1 MQDED
6 HEQRDHRQVAARQ
19 RREEPGAP
27 AGYKG
32 TLRRVSRLHRKSL
45 LKAGFLNSAE
55 KKFTPMGFPQN
66 HRYIGAAM
74 AETALDAS
82 PVRNPRVLVVDDER
96 SIVDFLR
103 LGLQYEGFQ
112 VQTAPD
118 GQAALRLISEFK
130 PHVVVLDVMMPKL
143 DGLAVAEAIRGNKDT
158 GVIILSAKDEVAD
171 RIKGL
176 EVGAD
181 DYLVKPFDFGELL
194 ARIRAVMRRRN
205 PSAGP
210 LLQVQ
215 DLSMDEATREV
226 RRGGRTIELSA
237 REFDLL
243 RLLLMHPN
251 QVLARDRI
259 LDQVWGYNF
268 FGDANNVEVYIRYLR
283 QKLGDEQHKLIQ
295 TIRDVGYR
303 IKA

>member
-1 MQDED
+1 MRILVAED
-6 HEQRDHRQVAARQ
+6 DRGL
-19 RREEPGAP
+19 REVLVQGLED
-27 AGYKG
+27 AGYLVDSVDRGDDAIEQLKFYEYDVAILDWRMPG
-32 TLRRVSRLHRKSL
+32 VPGVEVASWARRNDR
-45 LKAGFLNSAE
+45 
-55 KKFTPMGFPQN
+55 P
-66 HRYIGAAM
+66 
-74 AETALDAS
+74 TAILMLTARDAPPDRIQGLDA
-82 PVRNPRVLVVDDER
+82 
-96 SIVDFLR
+96 
-103 LGLQYEGFQ
+103 
-112 VQTAPD
+112 
-118 GQAALRLISEFK
+118 
-130 PHVVVLDVMMPKL
+130 
-143 DGLAVAEAIRGNKDT
+143 
-158 GVIILSAKDEVAD
+158 
-171 RIKGL
+171 
-176 EVGAD
+176 GAD

-215 DLSMDEATREV
+215 DLTMDETTREV
-226 RRGGRTIELSA
+226 RRDGRSIELSA

-243 RLLLMHPN
+243 RLLMMHPN

-295 TIRDVGYR
+295 TVRGVGYR

>member
-1 MQDED
+1 
-6 HEQRDHRQVAARQ
+6 
-19 RREEPGAP
+19 
-27 AGYKG
+27 
-32 TLRRVSRLHRKSL
+32 
-45 LKAGFLNSAE
+45 
-55 KKFTPMGFPQN
+55 
-66 HRYIGAAM
+66 M
-74 AETALDAS
+74 AETAPDAT

-96 SIVDFLR
+96 SIVDFLK
-103 LGLQYEGFQ
+103 LGLQYEGFE

-118 GQAALRLISEFK
+118 GQVALRLISEFK

-143 DGLAVAEAIRGNKDT
+143 DGLRVAEAIRGNKDT
-158 GVIILSAKDEVAD
+158 GVIILSAKDEVQD

-205 PSAGP
+205 PTAGP
-210 LLQVQ
+210 QLQVQ
-215 DLSMDEATREV
+215 DVVMDEGTREV
-226 RRGGRTIELSA
+226 RREGRAIELSA

-243 RLLLMHPN
+243 RLLMMHPN
-251 QVLARDRI
+251 QVLPRDRI

-283 QKLGDEQHKLIQ
+283 QKLGDGQHQLIQ
-295 TIRDVGYR
+295 TVRGVGYR

>member
-1 MQDED
+1 
-6 HEQRDHRQVAARQ
+6 
-19 RREEPGAP
+19 
-27 AGYKG
+27 
-32 TLRRVSRLHRKSL
+32 
-45 LKAGFLNSAE
+45 
-55 KKFTPMGFPQN
+55 MGFRQN
-66 HRYIGAAM
+66 RRYIEAQM
-74 AETALDAS
+74 AETAPKVTAS
-82 PVRNPRVLVVDDER
+82 RSPRVLVVDDER
-96 SIVDFLR
+96 SIVDFIR

-118 GQAALRLISEFK
+118 GQTALRLISEFK
-130 PHVVVLDVMMPKL
+130 PHVVVLDIMMPRL

-158 GVIILSAKDEVAD
+158 GIIILSAKDEVQD

-181 DYLVKPFDFGELL
+181 DYLVKPLDFGELL

-205 PSAGP
+205 PTAGP
-210 LLQVQ
+210 QLQVGNVA
-215 DLSMDEATREV
+215 MDEATREV
-226 RRGGRTIELSA
+226 RREGHTIELSA

-243 RLLLMHPN
+243 RLLMMHPN
-251 QVLARDRI
+251 QVLPRDRI

-295 TIRDVGYR
+295 TVRGVGYR

>member
-1 MQDED
+1 
-6 HEQRDHRQVAARQ
+6 
-19 RREEPGAP
+19 
-27 AGYKG
+27 
-32 TLRRVSRLHRKSL
+32 
-45 LKAGFLNSAE
+45 
-55 KKFTPMGFPQN
+55 
-66 HRYIGAAM
+66 M
-74 AETALDAS
+74 AETAPDAT

-96 SIVDFLR
+96 SIVDFLK
-103 LGLQYEGFQ
+103 LGLQYEGFE

-118 GQAALRLISEFK
+118 GQVALRLISEFK

-143 DGLAVAEAIRGNKDT
+143 DGLRVAEAIRGNKDT
-158 GVIILSAKDEVAD
+158 GVIILSAKDEVQD

-205 PSAGP
+205 PTAGP
-210 LLQVQ
+210 QLQVQ
-215 DLSMDEATREV
+215 DVVMDEGTREV
-226 RRGGRTIELSA
+226 RRKGRAIELSA

-243 RLLLMHPN
+243 RLLMMHPN
-251 QVLARDRI
+251 QVLPRDRI

-268 FGDANNVEVYIRYLR
+268 FGDANNVEVYVRYLR
-283 QKLGDEQHKLIQ
+283 QKLGDGKHQLIQ
-295 TIRDVGYR
+295 TVRGVGYR

>member
-1 MQDED
+1 
-6 HEQRDHRQVAARQ
+6 
-19 RREEPGAP
+19 
-27 AGYKG
+27 
-32 TLRRVSRLHRKSL
+32 
-45 LKAGFLNSAE
+45 
-55 KKFTPMGFPQN
+55 MGFDEN
-66 HRYIGAAM
+66 RRYIWAEMADTAADP
-74 AETALDAS
+74 L
-82 PVRNPRVLVVDDER
+82 PPRTPKVLVVDDER
-96 SIVDFLR
+96 SIVDFIR

-112 VQTAPD
+112 VQKAGD

-143 DGLAVAEAIRGNKDT
+143 DGLAVASALKGNKDT
-158 GVIILSAKDEVAD
+158 GIIILSAKDEVQD

-194 ARIRAVMRRRN
+194 ARIRAVRRRRN

-210 LLQVQ
+210 QLQVQ
-215 DLSMDEATREV
+215 DVTLDEATHEV
-226 RRGGRTIELSA
+226 RRNGQPVQLSA

-243 RLLLMHPN
+243 RLLMMHPN
-251 QVLARDRI
+251 QVLPRDRI

-268 FGDANNVEVYIRYLR
+268 YGDANNVEVYIRYLR
-283 QKLGDEQHKLIQ
+283 QKLADEKHELIQ
-295 TIRDVGYR
+295 TVRGVGYR

>member
-1 MQDED
+1 
-6 HEQRDHRQVAARQ
+6 
-19 RREEPGAP
+19 
-27 AGYKG
+27 
-32 TLRRVSRLHRKSL
+32 
-45 LKAGFLNSAE
+45 
-55 KKFTPMGFPQN
+55 
-66 HRYIGAAM
+66 M
-74 AETALDAS
+74 AETAPDAT

-96 SIVDFLR
+96 SIVDFLK
-103 LGLQYEGFQ
+103 LGLQYEGFE

-118 GQAALRLISEFK
+118 GQVALRLISEFK

-143 DGLAVAEAIRGNKDT
+143 DGLKVAEAIRGNKDT
-158 GVIILSAKDEVAD
+158 GVIILSAKDEVQD

-205 PSAGP
+205 PTAGP
-210 LLQVQ
+210 QLQVQ
-215 DLSMDEATREV
+215 DVVMDEGTREV
-226 RRGGRTIELSA
+226 RREGRAIELSA

-243 RLLLMHPN
+243 RLLMMHPN
-251 QVLARDRI
+251 QVLPRDRI
-259 LDQVWGYNF
+259 LDQVCGYNF

-283 QKLGDEQHKLIQ
+283 QKLGDGKHQLIQ
-295 TIRDVGYR
+295 TVRGVGYR

>member
-1 MQDED
+1 MVETPAT
-6 HEQRDHRQVAARQ
+6 EG
-19 RREEPGAP
+19 PGRA
-27 AGYKG
+27 
-32 TLRRVSRLHRKSL
+32 
-45 LKAGFLNSAE
+45 
-55 KKFTPMGFPQN
+55 
-66 HRYIGAAM
+66 
-74 AETALDAS
+74 
-82 PVRNPRVLVVDDER
+82 PRVLVVDDER
-96 SIVDFLR
+96 SIVDFIR

-112 VQTAPD
+112 VQVAPD

-130 PHVVVLDVMMPKL
+130 PHVVVLDVMMPRM
-143 DGLAVAEAIRGNKDT
+143 DGLAVASAVRGNKDM
-158 GVIILSAKDEVAD
+158 GIIILSARDEVQD

-205 PSAGP
+205 PGAGP

-215 DLSMDEATREV
+215 DLTMDEATRDV
-226 RRGGRTIELSA
+226 RRGGRPIELSA

-251 QVLARDRI
+251 QVLARERI

-283 QKLGDEQHKLIQ
+283 QKLGDEKHQLIQ
-295 TIRDVGYR
+295 TVRGVGYR

>member
-1 MQDED
+1 
-6 HEQRDHRQVAARQ
+6 
-19 RREEPGAP
+19 
-27 AGYKG
+27 
-32 TLRRVSRLHRKSL
+32 
-45 LKAGFLNSAE
+45 
-55 KKFTPMGFPQN
+55 
-66 HRYIGAAM
+66 M
-74 AETALDAS
+74 AETALHAS

-103 LGLQYEGFQ
+103 LGLQYEGFE
-112 VQTAPD
+112 VQSAPD

-143 DGLAVAEAIRGNKDT
+143 DGLAVAQAIRGNKDT
-158 GVIILSAKDEVAD
+158 GVIILSAKDEVQD

-205 PSAGP
+205 PTAGP
-210 LLQVQ
+210 QLQVQ
-215 DLSMDEATREV
+215 DVVMDEGTREV
-226 RRGGRTIELSA
+226 RREGRAIELSA

-243 RLLLMHPN
+243 RLLMMHPN
-251 QVLARDRI
+251 QVLPRNRI

-283 QKLGDEQHKLIQ
+283 QKLGDGKHQLIQ
-295 TIRDVGYR
+295 TVRGVGYR

>member
-1 MQDED
+1 MSRE
-6 HEQRDHRQVAARQ
+6 
-19 RREEPGAP
+19 RRRPTGGRCGASAGCTERAYTRGNP
-27 AGYKG
+27 A
-32 TLRRVSRLHRKSL
+32 TLTAVTRR
-45 LKAGFLNSAE
+45 LKPAE
-55 KKFTPMGFPQN
+55 KGSRRWDFGKTAVIL
-66 HRYIGAAM
+66 RLEM
-74 AETALDAS
+74 AEPAPEPTAS
-82 PVRNPRVLVVDDER
+82 RSPRVLVVDDER
-96 SIVDFLR
+96 SIVDFIR

-118 GQAALRLISEFK
+118 GQAALRMISEFK
-130 PHVVVLDVMMPKL
+130 PHVVVLDIMMPKL
-143 DGLAVAEAIRGNKDT
+143 DGLAVAEAIRGNLDT
-158 GVIILSAKDEVAD
+158 GVIILSAKDEVQD

-205 PSAGP
+205 PNAGP
-210 LLQVQ
+210 QLQVQ
-215 DLSMDEATREV
+215 DLTMDDATREV
-226 RRGGRTIELSA
+226 KRDGRAIDLSA

-243 RLLLMHPN
+243 RLLMMHPN
-251 QVLARDRI
+251 QVLPRDRI

-283 QKLGDEQHKLIQ
+283 QKLGDEQHQLIQ
-295 TIRDVGYR
+295 TVRGVGYR